1 MKRSDVTPG
10 RSPRPL
16 KTHIA
21 AALKTHFAAALKAH
35 ITTALKAP
43 LAAALLGFGAMQAQ
57 ADTLWEVYLQAL
69 DNDPQLA
76 ADRAAYH
83 AGLEAKNLGRSAL
96 LPQIRGSAE
105 VRRTRTNSDSIATDI
120 AGDQLVVGDS
130 TGERDFDTRN
140 YRVALTQALF
150 DAEAWFGYKQGKVAS
165 EQAAAEFSAN
175 QQEMMLRVSVAY
187 FDVLRAYDVLEAA
200 IAEEE
205 ALAKQLEQT
214 QQRFEVG
221 LTAIT
226 DVYDSR
232 AAYENAV
239 ARRLTAQ
246 DNLLSNFDA
255 LSVLTGRHHDSVAP
269 LGGDF
274 AVVAPEPIERSAWVD
289 FALANNFDLKA
300 ARLAAG
306 AARYGARAAAGAH
319 LPTLT
324 GSLSYDRSINDG
336 DTSGVSSFPGAGDIE
351 NSFPVNDD
359 IETKVAAITL
369 EVPIYTGGRLSA
381 SRREARNQAFQAEDL
396 SHLTERNTVQNTRT
410 LHRAVVTDVSRV
422 EARQQAVISA
432 KSALDATQAGYEVGT
447 RNIVDVLLAQRT
459 LAQSRTDYANAL
471 YDYIQNTL
479 DLKRAAGLL
488 APDDLQ
494 SLERELNPATPVYR
508 VAEAGT
514 GTVAP
519 PTK

>member
-1 MKRSDVTPG
+1 MNRSNRNKSRG
-10 RSPRPL
+10 RTLRPL
-16 KTHIA
+16 KNLLAVAVLGLGA
-21 AALKTHFAAALKAH
+21 A
-35 ITTALKAP
+35 
-43 LAAALLGFGAMQAQ
+43 QAQ
-57 ADTLWEVYLQAL
+57 ADTLWEIYLQAL
-69 DNDPQLA
+69 DNDQQLA

-96 LPQIRGSAE
+96 LPQINAYAE
-105 VRRTRTNSDSIATDI
+105 AAKSKVDGTRVQTQGAGEGGEAELVSFPVTSSTDT
-120 AGDQLVVGDS
+120 DD
-130 TGERDFDTRN
+130 
-140 YRVALTQALF
+140 RVYAASLTQAIF
-150 DAEAWFGYKQGKVAS
+150 DAPAWFGYKQGKTTS

-175 QQEMMLRVSVAY
+175 QQEMMLRVATAY

-200 IAEEE
+200 RAEEE

-232 AAYENAV
+232 AAYDSSV

-255 LSVLTGRHHDSVAP
+255 LSVLTGAPHDTVAPLVETFSVAP
-269 LGGDF
+269 
-274 AVVAPEPIERSAWVD
+274 PEPLERSAWVD

-300 ARLAAG
+300 ARLSAD
-306 AARYGARAAAGAH
+306 AARYGARAAASEH

-324 GSLSYDRSINDG
+324 GSLNYRKDYSDG
-336 DTSGVSSFPGAGDIE
+336 DSTATAFGSTD
-351 NSFPVNDD
+351 NFPVDD
-359 IETKVAAITL
+359 EFETKVAAIRL
-369 EVPIYTGGRLSA
+369 DVPIFTGGRLSA
-381 SRREARNQAFQAEDL
+381 NRRQARNLSFQAEDL
-396 SHLTERNTVQNTRT
+396 RNLTERNTVQNTRT

-422 EARQQAVISA
+422 EARQQAVVSA

-459 LAQSRTDYANAL
+459 LFQSQTDYANAL
-471 YDYIQNTL
+471 YDYILNTL
-479 DLKRAAGLL
+479 SLKRVAGLL
-488 APDDLQ
+488 SPDDLQ
-494 SLERELNPATPVYR
+494 QLETSLNPATSVSREIAKVAGPV
-508 VAEAGT
+508 GT
-514 GTVAP
+514 GE